1 MRSRKGQVTGT
12 AMTAAAV
19 VSTLLVAACS
29 ASAPGASTRYA
40 RDLAYAQ
47 CMRTHG
53 EPTWPNPSSNGGFM
67 FSASNPLDESSPG
80 YHSAIR
86 ACRKLDPDPGGLTE
100 AQVQAGLARLLKFS
114 DCMRAHGVLDF
125 PDPQTTD
132 QGGQMGVAIVMPAD
146 GTVDQQSPQY
156 QAAAKACQ
164 TLMLVPAS
172 GGQS

>member
-1 MRSRKGQVTGT
+1 MSLRKVQVTGM
-12 AMTAAAV
+12 ALASVAAV
-19 VSTLLVAACS
+19 SLLLTACS

-53 EPTWPNPSSNGGFM
+53 QPTWPDPSSNGGFM
-67 FSASNPLDESSPG
+67 FGASNPLNMSSPG

-132 QGGQMGVAIVMPAD
+132 QGGQVGVAIQMPAN
-146 GTVDQQSPQY
+146 GAIDQQSPQY
-156 QAAAKACQ
+156 QAATKACQ
-164 TLMLVPAS
+164 SLMLVPGS